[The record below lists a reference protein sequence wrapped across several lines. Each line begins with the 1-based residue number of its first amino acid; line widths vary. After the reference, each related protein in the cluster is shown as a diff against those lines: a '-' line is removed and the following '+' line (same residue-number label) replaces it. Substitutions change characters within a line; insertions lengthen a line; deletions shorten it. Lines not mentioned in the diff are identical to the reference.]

1 MKKKVIIGIM
11 IVLSVA
17 ALLFAYQSYHYY
29 KMYHDLMVAKENARI
44 EKNISK
50 DIKKESDI
58 GKGVTSKETNEHLIA
73 DVKDA
78 AANFIATFTENSR
91 NPYERYIAL
100 KEYMTEDAIR
110 DFYKLDE
117 NEMSLEELEKML
129 QETSQAEE
137 IEDIVVHSE
146 ILNMRAVVEMG
157 EDNISA
163 SVMIH
168 GKKHLYN
175 DKIELDNITD
185 FLFDTDLILKDNQW
199 VVEKIYEI
207 K

>member
-1 MKKKVIIGIM
+1 MKC
-11 IVLSVA
+11 L
-17 ALLFAYQSYHYY
+17 
-29 KMYHDLMVAKENARI
+29 
-44 EKNISK
+44 
-50 DIKKESDI
+50 
-58 GKGVTSKETNEHLIA
+58 
-73 DVKDA
+73 
-78 AANFIATFTENSR
+78 
-91 NPYERYIAL
+91 
-100 KEYMTEDAIR
+100 
-110 DFYKLDE
+110 
-117 NEMSLEELEKML
+117 LEELEKML